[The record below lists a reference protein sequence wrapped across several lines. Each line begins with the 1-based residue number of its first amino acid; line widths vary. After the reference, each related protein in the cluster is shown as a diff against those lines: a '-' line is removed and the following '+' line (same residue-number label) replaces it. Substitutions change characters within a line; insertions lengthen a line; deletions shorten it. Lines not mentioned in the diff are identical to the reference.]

1 MNQLSS
7 ITPLEIILIGSA
19 AVGVFLF
26 FRACWR
32 NIKRS
37 RQHLGV
43 ALLTLMMVLTAQTA
57 MAATKTVSYIDA
69 DGTEKTVTATVL
81 TGNETQLG
89 TNDTNWY
96 VVYNNIS
103 YSGKIY
109 CYFDVN
115 IILCDGVKMTM
126 TNDDTCISGSSFYTL
141 TIYGQT
147 KGTGTLE
154 AKTTGSYN
162 TIGHSGRMV
171 INGGTVNATNTNAYL
186 AAISSAKGVTINGG
200 IVNATCPGD
209 GGYGITSGGDVT
221 INGGIVNATCP
232 GFGGC
237 GINSSK
243 TITLGW
249 TNTSDRIT
257 ASSYGRTV
265 TIADGKVFED
275 TEGNLYAG
283 TLTSAEINAIKGQE
297 LAPNL
302 DAYTV
307 KVVDVDGVT
316 VTADCRA
323 AKKGDII
330 TVTAQPTVAGY
341 FIGAK
346 YNDGTD
352 HELTLDSDGK
362 CSFIMPAANVEV
374 SGTKTAAFAE
384 GDGTK
389 DNPFLIK
396 DENDW
401 SDFRKLINSNL
412 TYEVNKDK
420 CFKLDDDISVTSR
433 IGANSTYVF
442 MGTFD
447 GGDHTLNVA
456 YNNPNIDYLAPIRFV
471 SGATIQNL
479 HVSGT
484 MTAEK
489 KYTAGIV
496 GKVMKGK
503 GSTTTIKNCT
513 SSVTIQSNVEG
524 DGTHGGLVAKV
535 NDGAE
540 LTING
545 CVFDGKIVS
554 TGASATTDCG
564 GFVGYNSGKL
574 TILKSLYAPQ
584 TDANA
589 VITGATFAR
598 NDGSITFCYYTQTL
612 GTAQGKQAYE
622 LSAAPEL
629 LGEGKGDGIVK
640 TYGTY
645 GLGFNKKYYLAK
657 IPLSDSETE
666 GVSYLT
672 KNLQGKTVP
681 VVFKRTF
688 SAGKASTI
696 CLPFAMDKVSGGKVY
711 RFAGITYDEKDG
723 WVATMSETGG
733 NNVTKTEANTP
744 YVFMPDADGEVT
756 FSGTTEKIP
765 AAYDAKELSTV
776 SDDWTFRGTY
786 EQLKYGSNLDGHVY
800 GFASRDKEVDG
811 VNVAAGEFVKAKDGA
826 GVKPMR
832 CYLTYKDNQEFVGA
846 RAVTRGIDEN
856 LPQSIT
862 VKFVSSTG
870 NTTAIATL
878 NTQTGE
884 ITIDDAWYTLSG
896 TRLPGKPSQRGI
908 YINKGKAVYI
918 KH

>member
-109 CYFDVN
+109 CNHDVN
-115 IILCDGVKMTM
+115 IILCDSVKMTM
-126 TNDDTCISGSSFYTL
+126 TSDNTCISGSMFYTL

-171 INGGTVNATNTNAYL
+171 INGGTVNATNTNAYN

-221 INGGIVNATCP
+221 INGGIVNATSP

-283 TLTSAEINAIKGQE
+283 TLTSAELNEIQGHE

-302 DAYTV
+302 NAYTV

-323 AKKGDII
+323 AKERQTIN
-330 TVTAQPTVAGY
+330 VTAKATEAGY
-341 FIGAK
+341 LIGAK

-352 HELTLDSDGK
+352 HELELNSVGK
-362 CSFIMPAANVEV
+362 CSFTMPAANVEV

-401 SDFRKLINSNL
+401 SDFRKLINSKL
-412 TYEVNKDK
+412 TNEVNTDK

-433 IGANSTYVF
+433 IGVNNMYVF

-456 YNNPNIDYLAPIRFV
+456 YNANIRYLAPIRFV

-484 MTAEK
+484 MTTEN
-489 KYTAGIV
+489 KYTAGII
-496 GKVMKGK
+496 GQVMEN
-503 GSTTTIKNCT
+503 STVTIANCT

-535 NDGAE
+535 DDGAK

-564 GFVGYNSGKL
+564 GFVGWSDSGDL
-574 TILKSLYAPQ
+574 NISNSLYAPQ

-589 VITGATFAR
+589 VSIGATFCR
-598 NDGSITFCYYTQTL
+598 NWTMPADANCYYTQPL
-612 GTAQGKQAYE
+612 GNAQGTQANYL
-622 LSAAPEL
+622 LSEDEAVPSKL
-629 LGEGKGDGIVK
+629 DG
-640 TYGTY
+640 T
-645 GLGFNKKYYLAK
+645 
-657 IPLSDSETE
+657 
-666 GVSYLT
+666 
-672 KNLQGKTVP
+672 
-681 VVFKRTF
+681 VVFRREF
-688 SAGKASTI
+688 NGGKASTI
-696 CLPFAMDKVSGGKVY
+696 CLPFEYEPAKTEGTYYS
-711 RFAGITYDEKDG
+711 FEGIKLEGDEY
-723 WVATMSETGG
+723 VATMTAAD
-733 NNVTKTEANTP
+733 TPLKPNTP
-744 YVFMPDADGEVT
+744 YVFMPA
-756 FSGTTEKIP
+756 TTDTYVP
-765 AAYDAKELSTV
+765 VLYHGMAAYDARNLTTTSG
-776 SDDWTFRGTY
+776 DWTFRGTY

-811 VNVAAGEFVKAKDGA
+811 VNVAAGEFVKAKEGA

-878 NTQTGE
+878 NTLTGE

-896 TRLPGKPSQRGI
+896 TRLPGKPSQRGV
-908 YINKGKAVYI
+908 YINKGRKVAI
-918 KH
+918 NR

>member
-1 MNQLSS
+1 MQQLSS
-7 ITPLEIILIGSA
+7 ITPLEIILLALA
-19 AVGVFLF
+19 AVGVFYF

-69 DGTEKTVTATVL
+69 DGTVKTVTATVL

-96 VVYNNIS
+96 VVYNDIS

-109 CYFDVN
+109 CNFDVN

-126 TNDDTCISGSSFYTL
+126 TNDDTCISGSMFYTL

-162 TIGHSGRMV
+162 TIGHGGRMV
-171 INGGTVNATNTNAYL
+171 INGGTVNATNTNAYH
-186 AAISSAKGVTINGG
+186 AAISSENGVTINGG
-200 IVNATCPGD
+200 IVNATCPGY

-283 TLTSAEINAIKGQE
+283 TLTSAELNEIQGHE

-302 DAYTV
+302 NAYTV
-307 KVVDVDGVT
+307 KVVDVEGVT

-323 AKKGDII
+323 AKEGQTIN
-330 TVTAQPTVAGY
+330 VTAKPTVAGY

-352 HELTLDSDGK
+352 HELELDSDGK
-362 CSFIMPAANVEV
+362 CSFEMRETNVTI
-374 SGTKTAAFAE
+374 SGIKTAAFVE

-401 SDFRKLINSNL
+401 SDFRKLINSKL

-433 IGANSTYVF
+433 IGADNTYVF

-456 YNNPNIDYLAPIRFV
+456 YNANIKYLAPIRFV

-496 GKVMKGK
+496 GEVM

-535 NDGAE
+535 NDGAK
-540 LTING
+540 LIING

-564 GFVGYNSGKL
+564 GFVGYNSGTL
-574 TILKSLYAPQ
+574 SILKSLYAPQ

-598 NDGSITFCYYTQTL
+598 NGGTTNCYYTQTL

-629 LGEGKGDGIVK
+629 LGEGTGKGIVK
-640 TYGTY
+640 TYDTY

-681 VVFKRTF
+681 VVFKREF

-711 RFAGITYDEKDG
+711 SFAGITYDEKDG

-744 YVFMPDADGEVT
+744 YVFMPEADGKVT
-756 FSGTTEKIP
+756 FSGTTDEIP
-765 AAYDAKELSTV
+765 ALLTAGSTT
-776 SDDWTFRGTY
+776 SGEWTFCGTY
-786 EQLKYGSNLDGHVY
+786 QVLKYGTAPMQGPVY
-800 GFASRDKEVDG
+800 GFASTDKEVNG
-811 VNVAAGEFVKAKDGA
+811 VKVSAGEFVKAKEGA

-832 CYLTYKDNQEFVGA
+832 CYLIYGNASAGT
-846 RAVTRGIDEN
+846 RAADD

-862 VKFVSSTG
+862 VRFLSSTG
-870 NTTAIATL
+870 DTTGIGTL
-878 NTQTGE
+878 DTESGE
-884 ITIDDAWYTLSG
+884 IDFGGWYTLSG
-896 TRLPGKPSQRGI
+896 RKLDTKPTQKGLYIHNGKKI
-908 YINKGKAVYI
+908 VI
-918 KH
+918 K

>member
-1 MNQLSS
+1 MHQLYC
-7 ITPLEIILIGSA
+7 IFT
-19 AVGVFLF
+19 
-26 FRACWR
+26 RACRR
-32 NIKRS
+32 NINRVS
-37 RQHLGV
+37 V
-43 ALLTLMMVLTAQTA
+43 VLLITLFMVLTAQTA

-69 DGTEKTVTATVL
+69 DGTVKTVNATVL
-81 TGNETQLG
+81 TGNETKLG
-89 TNDTNWY
+89 TYDTNWY
-96 VVYNNIS
+96 VVYNDIS

-109 CYFDVN
+109 CNFDVN

-126 TNDDTCISGSSFYTL
+126 TNDDSCISGSSSYTL

-154 AKTTGSYN
+154 ATTTGGYH
-162 TIGHSGRMV
+162 TIGHRGRMV
-171 INGGTVNATNTNAYL
+171 INGGTVNVTNTNANH
-186 AAISSAKGVTINGG
+186 AAISSEGGITINGG
-200 IVNATCPGD
+200 IVNATCLGY
-209 GGYGITSGGDVT
+209 GGYGITSAGVIT
-221 INGGIVNATCP
+221 INGGIVNATCT
-232 GFGGC
+232 GSSSY
-237 GINSSK
+237 GIYSSE

-283 TLTSAEINAIKGQE
+283 TLTSNEVENIQGHE

-307 KVVDVDGVT
+307 KAFDVEGVT
-316 VTADCRA
+316 VTANCRF
-323 AKKGDII
+323 AKEGRLVN
-330 TVTAQPTVAGY
+330 VTAKATEAGY
-341 FIGAK
+341 LIGAK

-352 HELTLDSDGK
+352 HELEFDSDGK
-362 CSFIMPAANVEV
+362 CSFTMPAANVEV
-374 SGTKTAAFAE
+374 SGTKTAAFVE

-401 SDFRKLINSNL
+401 SDFLNLINSKL

-420 CFKLDDDISVTSR
+420 CFKLDNDV
-433 IGANSTYVF
+433 STTKMVGTLDYPF
-442 MGTFD
+442 CGTFD
-447 GGDHTLNVA
+447 GQGNTLTV
-456 YNNPNIDYLAPIRFV
+456 DYSPTSQACAPFSYVCGTSSAPVLIK
-471 SGATIQNL
+471 NL
-479 HVSGT
+479 HIAGT
-484 MTAEK
+484 IKTTKA
-489 KYTAGIV
+489 YAAGIV
-496 GKVMKGK
+496 GMVMENGYL
-503 GSTTTIKNCT
+503 TIENCR
-513 SSVTIQSNVEG
+513 SNVDIKSSFNGNGYYSGFVSRGEA
-524 DGTHGGLVAKV
+524 DANISIK
-535 NDGAE
+535 
-540 LTING
+540 G
-545 CVFDGKIVS
+545 CVFDGSINAAKS
-554 TGASATTDCG
+554 GQCAGFFASKQSND
-564 GFVGYNSGKL
+564 VKV
-574 TILKSLYAPQ
+574 TIDNCLFAP
-584 TDANA
+584 TSIKVKNN
-589 VITGATFAR
+589 GNKTFAR
-598 NDGSITFCYYTQTL
+598 NGGTITKCYYTKTL

-622 LSAAPEL
+622 VSSSPEL
-629 LGEGKGDGIVK
+629 LGSSTGDGIVK

-681 VVFKRTF
+681 VVFKREF

-711 RFAGITYDEKDG
+711 SFAGITYDEKDG

-776 SDDWTFRGTY
+776 SNDWTFQGTY

-800 GFASRDKEVDG
+800 GFASTDKEVDG
-811 VNVAAGEFVKAKDGA
+811 VKVSAGEFVKAKAGA

-832 CYLTYKDNQEFVGA
+832 CYLTYNKNNGEFAGA

-862 VKFVSSTG
+862 VKFVGANGETTG
-870 NTTAIATL
+870 IATL

-884 ITIDDAWYTLSG
+884 ITTDDAWYTLSG